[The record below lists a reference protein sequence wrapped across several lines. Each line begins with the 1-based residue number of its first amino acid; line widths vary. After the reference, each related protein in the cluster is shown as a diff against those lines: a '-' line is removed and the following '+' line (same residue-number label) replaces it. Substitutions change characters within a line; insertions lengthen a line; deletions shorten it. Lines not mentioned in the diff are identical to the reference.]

1 VSLRVAPPKV
11 TVMQII
17 ESEQEKKL
25 TPSTEYTSTSIET
38 HQQISIPEPVYLS
51 RNESGEECIVYN
63 SFVMELGKRYPVKY
77 KGEKWILVKTGTG
90 VDFMKFHADK

>member
-1 VSLRVAPPKV
+1 MLETTTLRSPSYTSLNEEFVSLRVAPPKV

-51 RNESGEECIVYN
+51 RNESGEE
-63 SFVMELGKRYPVKY
+63 
-77 KGEKWILVKTGTG
+77 
-90 VDFMKFHADK
+90 